1 MLEEQFPVTPEQE
14 FERFCVWGYGSLRYD
29 NGNIYYLG
37 SINNLVITRF
47 FLGDGKDF
55 KIECL
60 FGGNSSLG
68 LWQLEVLGIYHC
80 FRFLSWVK
88 PGLKLS

>member
-37 SINNLVITRF
+37 SINNLVITMF
-47 FLGDGKDF
+47 FWEMEKILKSNACLGV
-55 KIECL
+55 IA
-60 FGGNSSLG
+60 
-68 LWQLEVLGIYHC
+68 V
-80 FRFLSWVK
+80 
-88 PGLKLS
+88 